1 MGVLELISGAETDY
15 EFTLLQ
21 LILLMELAD
30 AESVFTYPLPE
41 DGEFTDED
49 YILAMHDLIGRGFV
63 EVTEEADGE
72 SEPVPPYSERSSGD
86 NDGDNIGDSII
97 REFNTGLYKE
107 TIAEGKTGGPAGP
120 VFSLSKKAVDL
131 FGNIFRAGHVLEA
144 VSAWEG
150 VLPSLIYRGSSSCA
164 VTQWDLQNGYINV
177 SSIEASGLGTWL
189 EEAGFLP
196 GHPFETEREGEKALR
211 YDAQTL
217 ASLDRI
223 RSSLVC
229 TPDVPAPLWALQ
241 EDVRCVLRTA
251 EKSKDDP
258 GKLAVFFETDTESWI
273 LISDTGSGGNAPGT
287 GNQEW
292 EIVPDSHER
301 RDRLWREIL

>member
-72 SEPVPPYSERSSGD
+72 K
-86 NDGDNIGDSII
+86 
-97 REFNTGLYKE
+97 REGL
-107 TIAEGKTGGPAGP
+107 AGP
-120 VFSLSKKAVDL
+120 VFSLSKKAAAEITQL
-131 FGNIFRAGHVLEA
+131 NAQIGAFSQEKQLAVLEA

-150 VLPSLIYRGSSSCA
+150 ILPSLIYRGPSSCT

-177 SSIEASGLGTWL
+177 SSVEASGLGSWL

-196 GHPFETEREGEKALR
+196 GHPFETEREGGKALR

-223 RSSLVC
+223 RSRLVC

-241 EDVRCVLRTA
+241 EDARCVLRTA
-251 EKSKDDP
+251 EKTKDDS
-258 GKLAVFFETDTESWI
+258 GKLVVFFETDMESWI
-273 LISDTGSGGNAPGT
+273 LISGTGSGENAPGT
-287 GNQEW
+287 GNDEW
-292 EIVPDSHER
+292 EIVPDSRER
-301 RDRLWREIL
+301 RDRLWREII

>member
-72 SEPVPPYSERSSGD
+72 K
-86 NDGDNIGDSII
+86 
-97 REFNTGLYKE
+97 REGL
-107 TIAEGKTGGPAGP
+107 AGP
-120 VFSLSKKAVDL
+120 VFNLSKKAADL
-131 FGNIFRAGHVLEA
+131 FGNIFCAGHVLEA

-150 VLPSLIYRGSSSCA
+150 ILPSLIYRGPSSCT

-177 SSIEASGLGTWL
+177 SSVEASGLGSWL

-196 GHPFETEREGEKALR
+196 GHPFETEREGGKALR

-241 EDVRCVLRTA
+241 EDARCVLRTA
-251 EKSKDDP
+251 EKTKDDS
-258 GKLAVFFETDTESWI
+258 GKLVVFFETDMESWI
-273 LISDTGSGGNAPGT
+273 LISGTGSGENAPGT
-287 GNQEW
+287 GNDEW
-292 EIVPDSHER
+292 EIVPDSRER
-301 RDRLWREIL
+301 RDRLWREII